1 MSQIRLY
8 NARIADFS
16 AETPRLIEG
25 ELWTRNEQIAYAGAA
40 REDAGTMRFDREI
53 DCRGNV
59 LLPGFKNA
67 HSHAAM
73 VFLRSLADDLP
84 LQRWLTEQV
93 FPFEDLLTPDD
104 IRVLVRLGCMEML
117 TSGITA
123 MFDMYFFR
131 EAAAEAAVDVGMRTV
146 FCNVGGPAEKAAAE
160 YERFNHYHPLISDC
174 MGTHGKRRFACTCT
188 RLRPRSRAV
197 SSVMACG
204 LLNCWNGRARSI
216 TAERATT
223 LSIWT
228 SAIWRS

>member
-1 MSQIRLY
+1 M
-8 NARIADFS
+8 
-16 AETPRLIEG
+16 IEG

-93 FPFEDLLTPDD
+93 IPFEDLLTPDD

-131 EAAAEAAVDVGMRTV
+131 EAAAEAAVEAVDAALRRSRKSEPEALRTRLLKL
-146 FCNVGGPAEKAAAE
+146 E
-160 YERFNHYHPLISDC
+160 
-174 MGTHGKRRFACTCT
+174 KRRK
-188 RLRPRSRAV
+188 
-197 SSVMACG
+197 
-204 LLNCWNGRARSI
+204 I
-216 TAERATT
+216 
-223 LSIWT
+223 
-228 SAIWRS
+228 